1 VSSQYDVASSGI
13 QHCCTLAS
21 TGYHRQQRDLATV
34 EEVEMARA
42 TVNGRTPEYANMGD
56 RLREARQARGLS
68 LRSLAEQLGVSPSLI
83 SQVETGRA
91 RPSVSTL
98 YAIAT
103 NLGISLDELLFID
116 ARRPGA
122 DATRGDDESGT
133 AGASEAFEAVLPR
146 DPVQRAST
154 RKRIRLASGV
164 VWERLT
170 TASIP
175 NVDFLY
181 VTYEVGGASSP
192 EHEFQRHAG
201 QEWGYVLQGTLG
213 VTIGFDDFELGP
225 GDAIAFDSTTPHRLY
240 NAGDRPVHGIW
251 FVQGRRPMDLHRS
264 SPPSREGAR
273 AES

>member
-1 VSSQYDVASSGI
+1 VRASG
-13 QHCCTLAS
+13 
-21 TGYHRQQRDLATV
+21 
-34 EEVEMARA
+34 
-42 TVNGRTPEYANMGD
+42 NGREPEYADMGD

-68 LRSLAEQLGVSPSLI
+68 LRGLAERLGVSPSLI

-103 NLGISLDELLFID
+103 TLGISLDELLFID
-116 ARRPGA
+116 ARRP
-122 DATRGDDESGT
+122 
-133 AGASEAFEAVLPR
+133 ASEPLAGSGDAADVGGDLSGGEAFDAVLPR

-201 QEWGYVLQGTLG
+201 QEWGYVLEGRLG

-240 NAGDRPVHGIW
+240 NRGETPVHGIW

-264 SPPSREGAR
+264 RVAPGEADPAGS
-273 AES
+273 